1 MSENQQPLTEEQ
13 ASEAQAASAAEEETA
28 QTAQPAAAAEPLPA
42 DETDDDV
49 QADAEDDGEVED
61 EEEEF
66 DIDPADVRIL
76 GMPRVCFHFGA
87 GGVALGYIVCG
98 LVGILA
104 DKTAGTPIGDL
115 AAKSPDA
122 WIWVI
127 AFAAVGYLIGKQ
139 KHKKRMAALEAEE
152 AARAEEADG
161 VSPETEHPE
170 A

>member
-1 MSENQQPLTEEQ
+1 
-13 ASEAQAASAAEEETA
+13 
-28 QTAQPAAAAEPLPA
+28 
-42 DETDDDV
+42 
-49 QADAEDDGEVED
+49 
-61 EEEEF
+61 
-66 DIDPADVRIL
+66 
-76 GMPRVCFHFGA
+76 MPRVCFHFGA

-122 WIWVI
+122 WIWAIV
-127 AFAAVGYLIGKQ
+127 FAAVGYLIGKQ
-139 KHKKRMAALEAEE
+139 KHKKRMAAKEAEE

-161 VSPETEHPE
+161 VSPEAEHPE

>member
-1 MSENQQPLTEEQ
+1 
-13 ASEAQAASAAEEETA
+13 
-28 QTAQPAAAAEPLPA
+28 
-42 DETDDDV
+42 
-49 QADAEDDGEVED
+49 
-61 EEEEF
+61 
-66 DIDPADVRIL
+66 
-76 GMPRVCFHFGA
+76 MPRVCFHFGA

-161 VSPETEHPE
+161 VSPEAEHPE

>member
-28 QTAQPAAAAEPLPA
+28 QTVQPAAAADPLPA

-49 QADAEDDGEVED
+49 QADAVED

-98 LVGILA
+98 LVGVLA
-104 DKTAGTPIGDL
+104 EKTAGTPIGDL

-122 WIWVI
+122 WIWAI

-139 KHKKRMAALEAEE
+139 KHKKRMAAKEAEE

-161 VSPETEHPE
+161 VSPEAEHPE